1 MKLCYM
7 PGSCALAPHIALH
20 WIGRPFEIWKID
32 RELLQDPQYL
42 KINPLGKVPALIE
55 DDGATLTECG
65 AILTYLAEKFP
76 EARLGPGEGLRAR
89 YEMNRWISHLGGNV
103 HPAFYPFFL
112 TARYHPDPAQHP
124 AVKEQAQAQIY
135 RQMDLMERQTAGR
148 DWVLRGGRRVVD
160 GLPSSRAVP
169 LEKMPAARDDGVSQ
183 PPGAGIKRWARIPA
197 CGRRWRNNNSSYKK
211 GPPLARRPVPL
222 PLLL

>member
-76 EARLGPGEGLRAR
+76 EARLGPGEGIRAR

-124 AVKEQAQAQIY
+124 AVQEQAQAQIY
-135 RQMDLMERQTAGR
+135 KQMDLMERQMAGR
-148 DWVLRGGRRVVD
+148 DWVLEGRKTVVD
-160 GLPSSRAVP
+160 AYLFALFRWNKRLPRPMTEYPNLLGWYRKMGEDAGVARALAEQGLE
-169 LEKMPAARDDGVSQ
+169 L
-183 PPGAGIKRWARIPA
+183 
-197 CGRRWRNNNSSYKK
+197 
-211 GPPLARRPVPL
+211 
-222 PLLL
+222 